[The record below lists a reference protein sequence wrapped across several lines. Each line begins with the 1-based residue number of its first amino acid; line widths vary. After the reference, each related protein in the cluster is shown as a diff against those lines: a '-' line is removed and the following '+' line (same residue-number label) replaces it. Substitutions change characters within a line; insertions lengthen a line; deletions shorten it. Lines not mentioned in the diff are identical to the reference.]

1 MKKQTEKA
9 MLTLLA
15 TRPMWGMIPLRII
28 FGVSLILSGL
38 SRFTLV
44 RQTSDTL
51 LAELP
56 IEYGL
61 GITIFFSVIE
71 ILAGLLAISGLFSR
85 AVGTIV
91 IFEMSLAI
99 FLERVIVDFRD
110 LQTQVLLFAIASIL
124 FFSGGGRYSI
134 DQYLAKKLLKKHP
147 NKKKELYLLA
157 ETPYAKWW
165 E

>member
-1 MKKQTEKA
+1 MKHRTEKA
-9 MLTLLA
+9 LLTLLA

-38 SRFTLV
+38 SRFTFV
-44 RQTSDTL
+44 RQTSDTI

-56 IEYGL
+56 GEFALGL
-61 GITIFFSVIE
+61 IIFFSVVE
-71 ILAGLLAISGLFSR
+71 IIAGLLSVSGLFAR

-91 IFEMSLAI
+91 LIEMSVAI
-99 FLERVIVDFRD
+99 FLERVIIDFRD
-110 LQTQVLLFAIASIL
+110 LQTQVLLVAIASIL
-124 FFSGGGRYSI
+124 FFSGGGRYSL
-134 DQYLAKKLLKKHP
+134 DQIFAKKLLKKHP